1 MSVIQSKAIKMM
13 QVGGPE
19 VLQWVDI
26 EVAAPGSDEVRVVH
40 EAIGL
45 NFIDV
50 YFRKGVYPQPLPG
63 WLGMEA
69 SGVIESVGSNVKHV
83 KAGDRVA
90 YAGKPAGAYSQV
102 RVMPAEIVVKLPDAI
117 SFEMGAA
124 MMLQGL
130 TVNYLLTDSYKV
142 QAGDTV
148 LFHAAAGGVGLI
160 AMQWLKLLGATVI
173 GTVGSEEKA
182 ALAKS
187 YGCDHT
193 ILYTKEDFVARTKE
207 LTNGKGVNVV
217 YDSIGKDTFMQ
228 SLDCIKPR
236 GMMVTYGNASG
247 AVPPIDVGILGVK
260 GSLKLTRPTV
270 MTYAHDRSLL
280 EPMSAELFDKVMS
293 GKIKIEINQ
302 RYQLQDAAQAHRDLE
317 DRKTTGST
325 IFLPR

>member
-26 EVAAPGSDEVRVVH
+26 EVAAPGPDEVRVVH

-50 YFRKGVYPQPLPG
+50 YFRKGVYPQTLPG

-228 SLDCIKPR
+228 SLDCLKPR

-247 AVPPIDVGILGVK
+247 PVSPIDVGILGVK

-280 EPMSAELFDKVMS
+280 EPMSADLFDKVIK

>member
-1 MSVIQSKAIKMM
+1 MM

-26 EVAAPGSDEVRVVH
+26 EVAAPGPDEVRVVH

-69 SGVIESVGSNVKHV
+69 AGVIESVGSNVKHV

-130 TVNYLLTDSYKV
+130 TVHYLLTDSYKV
-142 QAGDTV
+142 KAGDTV

-236 GMMVTYGNASG
+236 GMMVTYGNTSG
-247 AVPPIDVGILGVK
+247 PVPPIDVGILGVK

-280 EPMSAELFDKVMS
+280 EPMSAELFDKVVS

>member
-26 EVAAPGSDEVRVVH
+26 EVAAPGPDEVRVVH

-69 SGVIESVGSNVKHV
+69 AGVIESVGSNVKHV

-160 AMQWLKLLGATVI
+160 AMQWLTLLGATVI

-247 AVPPIDVGILGVK
+247 PVPPIDVGILGVK

-280 EPMSAELFDKVMS
+280 EPMSADLFDKVIK

-325 IFLPR
+325 IFLPK

>member
-26 EVAAPGSDEVRVVH
+26 EVAAPSPDEVRVVH

-69 SGVIESVGSNVKHV
+69 AGVIESVGSNVKHV
-83 KAGDRVA
+83 KVGDRVA

-193 ILYTKEDFVARTKE
+193 ILYTKEDFVARTRE

-247 AVPPIDVGILGVK
+247 PVPPVDVGILGVK

-280 EPMSAELFDKVMS
+280 EPMSADLFDKVIK

>member
-26 EVAAPGSDEVRVVH
+26 EVAAPGPDEVRVVH

-83 KAGDRVA
+83 KVGDRVA

-102 RVMPAEIVVKLPDAI
+102 RVMPAEIVVNLPDAI

-247 AVPPIDVGILGVK
+247 PVPPIDVGILGVK

-280 EPMSAELFDKVMS
+280 EPMSADLFDKVIK

>member
-26 EVAAPGSDEVRVVH
+26 EVAAPGPDEVRVVH

-102 RVMPAEIVVKLPDAI
+102 RLMPAEIVVKLPDAI

-247 AVPPIDVGILGVK
+247 SVPPIDVGILGVK

-280 EPMSAELFDKVMS
+280 EPMSADLFDKVIS

>member
-26 EVAAPGSDEVRVVH
+26 EVAAPGPDEVRVVH

-83 KAGDRVA
+83 KVGDRVA

-247 AVPPIDVGILGVK
+247 PVPPIDVGILGVK

-280 EPMSAELFDKVMS
+280 EPMSADLFDKVIK

>member
-19 VLQWVDI
+19 VLQCVDI
-26 EVAAPGSDEVRVVH
+26 EVAAPGPDEVRVVH

-83 KAGDRVA
+83 KVGDRVA

-247 AVPPIDVGILGVK
+247 SVPPIDVGILGVK

-280 EPMSAELFDKVMS
+280 EPMSADLFDKVMS

>member
-26 EVAAPGSDEVRVVH
+26 EVAAPGPDEVRVVH

-102 RVMPAEIVVKLPDAI
+102 RVMPAEIMVKLPDAI

-247 AVPPIDVGILGVK
+247 SVPPIDVGILGVK

-280 EPMSAELFDKVMS
+280 EPMSADLFDKVIS

>member
-1 MSVIQSKAIKMM
+1 MSMIQSKAIKMM

-26 EVAAPGSDEVRVVH
+26 EVAAPGPDEVRVVH

-69 SGVIESVGSNVKHV
+69 AGVVESVGSNVKHV

-142 QAGDTV
+142 KAGDTV

-247 AVPPIDVGILGVK
+247 PVSPIDVGILGVK

-280 EPMSAELFDKVMS
+280 EPMSAELFDKVVS

>member
-26 EVAAPGSDEVRVVH
+26 DVAAPGPDEVRVVH

-69 SGVIESVGSNVKHV
+69 AGVIESVGSNVKHV

-102 RVMPAEIVVKLPDAI
+102 RVMPAEILVKLPDAI

-130 TVNYLLTDSYKV
+130 TVNYLLTDSYQVK
-142 QAGDTV
+142 AGDTV

-207 LTNGKGVNVV
+207 LTNSKGVNVV

-247 AVPPIDVGILGVK
+247 PVPPIDVGILGVK

-280 EPMSAELFDKVMS
+280 EPMSADLFDKVIN

>member
-1 MSVIQSKAIKMM
+1 MSMIQSKAIKMM

-26 EVAAPGSDEVRVVH
+26 EVAAPGPDEVRVVH

-69 SGVIESVGSNVKHV
+69 AGVIESVGSNVKHV

-142 QAGDTV
+142 KAGDTV

-247 AVPPIDVGILGVK
+247 PVSPIDVGILGVK

-280 EPMSAELFDKVMS
+280 EPMSAELFDKVVS

>member
-19 VLQWVDI
+19 VLQWVNID
-26 EVAAPGSDEVRVVH
+26 VAAPGPDEVRVVH

-69 SGVIESVGSNVKHV
+69 AGVIESVGSNVKHV

-102 RVMPAEIVVKLPDAI
+102 RVMPAEILVKLPDAI

-130 TVNYLLTDSYKV
+130 TVNYLLTDSYQVK
-142 QAGDTV
+142 AGDTV

-247 AVPPIDVGILGVK
+247 PVPPIDVGILGVK

-280 EPMSAELFDKVMS
+280 EPMSADLFDKVIN

-317 DRKTTGST
+317 DRKTTVST

>member
-13 QVGGPE
+13 QMGGPE

-26 EVAAPGSDEVRVVH
+26 EVATPGPDEVRVVH

-247 AVPPIDVGILGVK
+247 SVPPIDVGILGVK

>member
-26 EVAAPGSDEVRVVH
+26 EVAAPGPDEVRVVH

-69 SGVIESVGSNVKHV
+69 SGVIESVSSNVKHV

-193 ILYTKEDFVARTKE
+193 ILSTPKKILWRA
-207 LTNGKGVNVV
+207 
-217 YDSIGKDTFMQ
+217 
-228 SLDCIKPR
+228 PR
-236 GMMVTYGNASG
+236 S
-247 AVPPIDVGILGVK
+247 
-260 GSLKLTRPTV
+260 
-270 MTYAHDRSLL
+270 
-280 EPMSAELFDKVMS
+280 
-293 GKIKIEINQ
+293 
-302 RYQLQDAAQAHRDLE
+302 
-317 DRKTTGST
+317 
-325 IFLPR
+325 

>member
-1 MSVIQSKAIKMM
+1 MQSKAIKMM
-13 QVGGPE
+13 EVGGPE
-19 VLQWVDI
+19 VLKWVDI
-26 EVAAPGSDEVRVVH
+26 EVGEPGPQDVRIRH

-45 NFIDV
+45 NYIDV

-69 SGVIESVGSNVKHV
+69 SGVIESVGSEVTHL

-90 YAGKPAGAYSQV
+90 YAGKPAGAYSQI
-102 RVMPAEIVVKLPDAI
+102 RVMPADIVVKLPDAI

-130 TVNYLLTDSYKV
+130 TVQYLLTDSYQVKP
-142 QAGDTV
+142 GDTV

-182 ALAKS
+182 KLAKS

-193 ILYTKEDFVARTKE
+193 ILYKKEDFVKRTRE
-207 LTNGKGVNVV
+207 LTNGRGVNVV

-228 SLDCIKPR
+228 SLDCIMPR

-247 AVPPIDVGILGVK
+247 SVPPIDVGILGGK

-280 EPMSAELFDKVMS
+280 EPMSADLFDKVIS

-302 RYQLQDAAQAHRDLE
+302 KYQLENAAQAHRDLE

-325 IFLPR
+325 ILLPW

>member
-1 MSVIQSKAIKMM
+1 MGVIQSKAIKMM

-19 VLQWVDI
+19 VLQWVDM
-26 EVAAPGSDEVRVVH
+26 EVAVPGPDEVRVVH

-69 SGVIESVGSNVKHV
+69 AGVIESVGSNVKHV

-102 RVMPAEIVVKLPDAI
+102 RVMPAEILVKLPDAI

-142 QAGDTV
+142 KAGDTV

-193 ILYTKEDFVARTKE
+193 ILYAKEDFVARTKE

-217 YDSIGKDTFMQ
+217 YDSIGKDTFIQ

-247 AVPPIDVGILGVK
+247 PVPPIDIGILGIK

-280 EPMSAELFDKVMS
+280 EPMSAELFDKVIS

>member
-26 EVAAPGSDEVRVVH
+26 EVAAPGPDEVRVVH

-193 ILYTKEDFVARTKE
+193 ILYTQEDFVARTKE

>member
-19 VLQWVDI
+19 VLQWVDV
-26 EVAAPGSDEVRVVH
+26 EVAAPGPDEVRVVH

-247 AVPPIDVGILGVK
+247 PVPPIDVGILGVK

-280 EPMSAELFDKVMS
+280 EPMSADLFDKVIN

>member
-1 MSVIQSKAIKMM
+1 MSAMQSKAIKMM
-13 QVGGPE
+13 EVGGPE
-19 VLQWVDI
+19 VLKWVDI
-26 EVAAPGSDEVRVVH
+26 EVGEPGPQEVRIRH

-69 SGVIESVGSNVKHV
+69 SGVIESVGSEVKHLKV
-83 KAGDRVA
+83 GDRVA
-90 YAGKPAGAYSQV
+90 YAGKPAGAYSQI
-102 RVMPAEIVVKLPDAI
+102 RVMPADIVVKLPDAI

-130 TVNYLLTDSYKV
+130 TVQYLLTDSYQVKP
-142 QAGDTV
+142 GDTV

-182 ALAKS
+182 ELAKS

-193 ILYTKEDFVARTKE
+193 ILYKKEDFVKRTRE
-207 LTNGKGVNVV
+207 LTNGRGVNVV

-228 SLDCIKPR
+228 SLDCIMPR

-247 AVPPIDVGILGVK
+247 SVPPIDVGILGGK

-280 EPMSAELFDKVMS
+280 EPMAADLFDKVLS

-302 RYQLQDAAQAHRDLE
+302 KYQLENAAQAHRDLE

-325 IFLPR
+325 ILLPW

>member
-26 EVAAPGSDEVRVVH
+26 EVAAPGPDEVRVVH

-228 SLDCIKPR
+228 SLDCLKPR

-247 AVPPIDVGILGVK
+247 PVPPIDVGILGVK

-280 EPMSAELFDKVMS
+280 ELMSADLFDKVIK

>member
-26 EVAAPGSDEVRVVH
+26 EVAAPGPDEVRVVH

-69 SGVIESVGSNVKHV
+69 AGVIESVGSNVKHV
-83 KAGDRVA
+83 KVGDRVA

-124 MMLQGL
+124 VMLQGL

-142 QAGDTV
+142 KAGDTV

-160 AMQWLKLLGATVI
+160 AVQWLKLLGATVI

-247 AVPPIDVGILGVK
+247 PVSPIDVGILGVK

-280 EPMSAELFDKVMS
+280 EPMSADLFDKVVS

>member
-26 EVAAPGSDEVRVVH
+26 EVAAPGPDEVRVVH

-69 SGVIESVGSNVKHV
+69 AGVIESVGSNVKHV

-130 TVNYLLTDSYKV
+130 TVHYLLTDSYKV
-142 QAGDTV
+142 KAGDTV

-236 GMMVTYGNASG
+236 GMMVTFGNASG
-247 AVPPIDVGILGVK
+247 PVPPIDVGILGVK

-325 IFLPR
+325 IFIPR

>member
-26 EVAAPGSDEVRVVH
+26 EVAAPGPDEVRVVH

-69 SGVIESVGSNVKHV
+69 AGVIESVGSNVKHV

-102 RVMPAEIVVKLPDAI
+102 RVMPAEILVKLPDAI

-217 YDSIGKDTFMQ
+217 YDSIGKDTFIQ

-247 AVPPIDVGILGVK
+247 PVPPIDVGILGVK

-280 EPMSAELFDKVMS
+280 EPMSADLFDKVIK

>member
-26 EVAAPGSDEVRVVH
+26 EVAAPGPDEVRVVH

-69 SGVIESVGSNVKHV
+69 AGVIESVGSNVKHV
-83 KAGDRVA
+83 KVGDRVA

-247 AVPPIDVGILGVK
+247 PVPPIDVGILGVK

-280 EPMSAELFDKVMS
+280 EPMSADLFDKVIN

>member
-26 EVAAPGSDEVRVVH
+26 DVAAPGPDEVRVVH

-69 SGVIESVGSNVKHV
+69 AGVIESVGSNVKHV

-102 RVMPAEIVVKLPDAI
+102 RVMPAEILVKLPDAI

-130 TVNYLLTDSYKV
+130 TVNYLLTDSYQVK
-142 QAGDTV
+142 AGDTV

-247 AVPPIDVGILGVK
+247 PVPPIDVGILGVK

-280 EPMSAELFDKVMS
+280 EPMSADLFDKVIN

>member
-26 EVAAPGSDEVRVVH
+26 DVAAPGPDEVRVVH

-69 SGVIESVGSNVKHV
+69 AGVIESVGSNVKHV

-102 RVMPAEIVVKLPDAI
+102 RVMPAEILVKLPDTI

-130 TVNYLLTDSYKV
+130 TVNYLLTDSYQVK
-142 QAGDTV
+142 AGDTV

-247 AVPPIDVGILGVK
+247 PVPPIDVGILGVK
-260 GSLKLTRPTV
+260 GSLNLNRPTV

-280 EPMSAELFDKVMS
+280 EPMSADLFDKVIN

>member
-1 MSVIQSKAIKMM
+1 MGVMQCKAIKMM
-13 QVGGPE
+13 EVGGPE
-19 VLQWVDI
+19 VLKWVDI
-26 EVAAPGSDEVRVVH
+26 EVGEPGPQDVRIRH

-69 SGVIESVGSNVKHV
+69 SGVIESVGSEVKHLKV
-83 KAGDRVA
+83 GDRVA

-102 RVMPAEIVVKLPDAI
+102 RVMPADIVVKLPDAI

-130 TVNYLLTDSYKV
+130 TVQYLLTDSYQVKP
-142 QAGDTV
+142 GDTV

-160 AMQWLKLLGATVI
+160 AMQWLKLLGANVI

-182 ALAKS
+182 ELAKS

-193 ILYTKEDFVARTKE
+193 ILYKKEDFVKRTRE
-207 LTNGKGVNVV
+207 LTNGRGVNVV

-228 SLDCIKPR
+228 SLDCIMPR

-247 AVPPIDVGILGVK
+247 SVPPIDVGILGGK

-280 EPMSAELFDKVMS
+280 EPMAADLFDKVLS

-302 RYQLQDAAQAHRDLE
+302 KYQLENAAQAHRDLE

-325 IFLPR
+325 ILLPW

>member
-26 EVAAPGSDEVRVVH
+26 DVAAPGPDEVRVVH

-69 SGVIESVGSNVKHV
+69 AGVIESVGSNVKHV

-102 RVMPAEIVVKLPDAI
+102 RVMPAEILVNLPDAI

-130 TVNYLLTDSYKV
+130 TVNYLLTDSYQVK
-142 QAGDTV
+142 AGDTV

-247 AVPPIDVGILGVK
+247 PVPPIDVGILGVK

-280 EPMSAELFDKVMS
+280 GPMSADLFDKVIN